1 MTELTLSTPLRDL
14 IDLPEQ
20 VDSADFVLQ
29 LHSGVTNA
37 DRTLRE
43 YVVTEEIAKSIDQAL
58 GLVSRTVADRQSKGA
73 FIHGSF
79 GSGKSHFMA
88 VLHLLLSGN
97 IEARKLDRL
106 GPIVDRHR
114 DILGRNLLTID
125 YHLLSANSFEEALF
139 SGYLRTVTTA
149 HPEAPAPMLHVSD
162 GLLQGAASVREQLG
176 DEKFFASL
184 NGGESVDDGWGDIAT
199 GWSAESY
206 EQAIRAGGS
215 ERGRLVTD
223 LAAMPFFQGF
233 AKAGEWLSMTDG
245 ISVMTE
251 HARSLGY
258 DGIVLFL
265 DELVLWLGQHLADS
279 KFIQSETSK
288 VAKLV
293 ETGMGS
299 LPVPI
304 VSFIAR
310 QRDLQDFLGEGI
322 TGAEREGI
330 GQSFAH
336 WNDRFDRIDLQA
348 ADLPKI
354 VKQRLLQPVSPEA
367 AVVLSRAVDRVKSN
381 TTAWTFLM
389 TDEAGAGE
397 TEFAQVYP
405 FSPALVDAMIAL
417 SSIMQRERTAL
428 KLMGELL
435 AEGREELTAST
446 VIPVGDL
453 YDRIMTGNST
463 PLTSDQKQ
471 RFAISKQ
478 FYETKLR
485 PYLLNKHSL
494 ASAADAKALPR
505 GHAFHTEDRLAKT
518 LLIADLAPGT
528 TSLKNLTASK
538 LAALNYGT
546 VNTMIPG
553 MEAMQVVTLVREWSR
568 QFGEIKLG
576 DGNDPLVAIH
586 LSGVDYDAIL
596 ERVVTEDNPGNRQ
609 RLIRSLVAAELGLT
623 ETGGMI
629 SERRFTHIWRGR
641 KQVVGVKFGNVRDE
655 TSVSDDDLIG
665 SHDAWT
671 VVIDY
676 PFDELGYSNQED
688 LNRLD
693 ALRDTLASTGS
704 DSRTI
709 VWIPNFLTAER
720 LNDVGTLAK
729 LDYVLKPANFEQNA
743 VSLPAADR
751 ELARIALENQRE
763 SLTASTLGALRQAY
777 AVSTAKASDVDARL
791 SGTEVFSSVFTG
803 LTIQP
808 PVADNLAKGLQS
820 ALEQAWT
827 ADTPTHPSFEPGHA
841 EVKLADLRRVVDLV
855 GTAVAAGGRLERVP
869 NTDQVLLKRVATPL
883 KLGVVNDNVF
893 VVGPAEFG
901 WRDEFARWAQ
911 VASDQPNVAALR
923 AGLRPAGMAKE
934 VQNTLILAWALI
946 TDREW
951 VRGETVLSSAP
962 TIEHVPDELVL
973 RPAGLPSEADW
984 KAANERATAL
994 FKTGGE
1000 VHLYSTAV
1008 RRLGAAIIEKAGA
1021 ARDGAQSLVSQYE
1034 SHAAFLGLDASAPT
1048 GRLATAQRVL
1058 AVVQKLANER
1068 NALIAIEQLAV
1079 ADLGDLTA
1087 AGRSLQSAGE
1097 VVRAM
1102 QYADWGMLA
1111 AGDAL
1116 ADAPAVADAMGK
1128 LRAAASNDESIEGL
1142 AAPLSAAV
1150 AAARAEVMSRTTVTP
1165 PPVVELPPAV
1175 ITNPDEVPVDVVD
1188 KPVQP
1193 PSPQVVIETQSK
1205 VTPEIVDQELR
1216 RVREAILQELS
1227 THPGTKLSITW
1238 RVE

>member
-1 MTELTLSTPLRDL
+1 MDAS
-14 IDLPEQ
+14 
-20 VDSADFVLQ
+20 DFVLE
-29 LHSGVTNA
+29 LHRGVTNA
-37 DRTLRE
+37 DRTLRD
-43 YVVTEEIAKSIDQAL
+43 YVVTDAIAASMDDAL
-58 GLVSRTVADRQSKGA
+58 GLVSRTVAERQSKGA

-97 IEARKLDRL
+97 IDARKLDLL
-106 GPIVDRHR
+106 GPVVDKHR
-114 DILGRNLLTID
+114 DLLGRNLLTID
-125 YHLLSANSFEEALF
+125 YHLLGAGSFEEALF
-139 SGYLRTVTTA
+139 GGYVGTITA
-149 HPEAPAPMLHVSD
+149 LHPAAPAPMLHVSD
-162 GLLQGAASVREQLG
+162 GLLQGAASLRAELG
-176 DEKFFASL
+176 DDKFFAAL
-184 NGGESVDDGWGDIAT
+184 NGGKVADDGWGDLAI
-199 GWSAESY
+199 GWTAETY
-206 EQAIRAGGS
+206 EQALREGKDERA
-215 ERGRLVTD
+215 RLVTD
-223 LAAMPFFQGF
+223 LVGMTIFQGF
-233 AKAGEWLSMTDG
+233 AKAGEWLSITDG
-245 ISVMTE
+245 ITAMTE
-251 HARSLGY
+251 HAKSLGY

-293 ETGMGS
+293 ETGMGT

-354 VKQRLLQPVSPEA
+354 VNQRLLRPVSPEA
-367 AVVLSRAVDRVKSN
+367 GVVLSQAVDRVKSN

-397 TEFAQVYP
+397 AEFAQVYP

-435 AEGREELTAST
+435 DEGRDELTAST

-463 PLTSDQKQ
+463 PLSSDQKQ

-494 ASAADAKALPR
+494 GSVAEAKALKR

-546 VNTMIPG
+546 VNSMIAG
-553 MEAMQVVTLVREWSR
+553 MEAMQVVTLVKEWSR

-586 LSGVDYDAIL
+586 LSGVDYDAVL
-596 ERVVTEDNPGNRQ
+596 ERVVTEDNAGNRQ

-629 SERRFTHIWRGR
+629 QERRFTHIWRGR
-641 KQVVGVKFGNVRDE
+641 KQIVNVKFGNVRDE

-676 PFDELGYSNQED
+676 PFDEVGYSNQED

-693 ALRDTLASTGS
+693 ALRDTLAETGG

-709 VWIPNFLTAER
+709 VWIPNFLTTER
-720 LNDVGTLAK
+720 LTDVGTLAK
-729 LDYVLKPANFEQNA
+729 LDHVLKPANFEQNA

-763 SLTASTLGALRQAY
+763 SLTASTLSALRQAY
-777 AVSTAKASDVDARL
+777 AVSTAKQTDIDARL
-791 SGTEVFSSVFTG
+791 TGTEVFSTVFNG

-827 ADTPTHPSFEPGHA
+827 ADTPTHPEFLPGHT
-841 EVKLADLRRVVDLV
+841 EVKAADLRRVVDLI
-855 GTAVAAGGRLERVP
+855 GNAVAASGRLEGLP
-869 NTDQVLLKRVATPL
+869 TSDQALLKRIAVPL
-883 KLGVVNDNVF
+883 GLGVVSDNVLI
-893 VVGPAEFG
+893 VGPAEFP
-901 WRDEFARWAQ
+901 WRAEFARWAQ
-911 VASDQPNVAALR
+911 VTADQPTVAALR
-923 AGLRPAGMAKE
+923 AGLRPAGIVKE

-951 VRGETVLSSAP
+951 VRDETVLSTTPSL
-962 TIEHVPDELVL
+962 EQVPDELVL
-973 RPAGLPSEADW
+973 RPAGLPTESDW
-984 KAANERATAL
+984 MAANERAKAL
-994 FKTGGE
+994 FNLRGE
-1000 VHLYSTAV
+1000 AHLYSTAV
-1008 RRLGAAIIEKAGA
+1008 RRLGVAISDKARTMREAAAE
-1021 ARDGAQSLVSQYE
+1021 LVKQYE
-1034 SHAAFLGLDASAPT
+1034 LHAAFLGLDASSPT
-1048 GRLATAQRVL
+1048 SRLATARRTFDAVQRL
-1058 AVVQKLANER
+1058 GNER
-1068 NALIAIEQLAV
+1068 TALIAVEQLAV
-1079 ADLGDLTA
+1079 VELGDLTA

-1097 VVRAM
+1097 VARAL
-1102 QYADWGMLA
+1102 QGADWGMLS

-1116 ADAPAVADAMGK
+1116 TGAPTVANAMER
-1128 LRAAASNDESIEGL
+1128 LRAAVRNEESIQGIVD
-1142 AAPLSAAV
+1142 PLIAAV
-1150 AAARAEVMSRTTVTP
+1150 AAARTEVMARMVVT
-1165 PPVVELPPAV
+1165 LPPAV
-1175 ITNPDEVPVDVVD
+1175 VQSVVTRPVITDPDQVPVNVIDGNGQFSAPQAIIDVAGG
-1188 KPVQP
+1188 
-1193 PSPQVVIETQSK
+1193 I
-1205 VTPEIVDQELR
+1205 TPEILDGELQ
-1216 RVREAILQELS
+1216 RVRADILAKLAL
-1227 THPGTKLSITW
+1227 HPGSTLTITW